1 MNDFKE
7 FLVSKRVIPEKR
19 VPFYLLWVRRFQE
32 YTQKRANEDFSERE
46 VKAFVKSLEKDY
58 EEWQVKQAREAV
70 DLYRFY
76 LRRVSGGDG
85 VVSKVAVEAW
95 KKVGDEMVRMLRLKH
110 RALSTEKTYLTWVRD
125 FYRFVKG
132 TLPKDLGSDHVV
144 NYLSHLAVNRKVSAG
159 TQRQA
164 FNALLFLYRHVL
176 DKEIDNLHETVRS
189 KRTRRLPVVLTRQEV
204 MRLLDQLDGAA
215 RLMAELAYGCG
226 LRVSECIRLR
236 IKDLDFEQALVT
248 VRAGKGDKDRVTV
261 LPESLKERL
270 REHLAGVRELYEK
283 DLATG
288 IDGVFLPDAL
298 SRKYP
303 NAGKEWPW
311 QWVFPSRDLSV
322 DPRTRVICRHHVHLN
337 TLQKAVKTAAD
348 RAGLSKRVTV
358 HTLRHSF
365 ATHLLEKG
373 YDIRTIQELLGHS
386 HVQTT
391 MIYTH
396 VAAKNKL
403 GVRSPLDM

>member
-132 TLPKDLGSDHVV
+132 TLPKDLG
-144 NYLSHLAVNRKVSAG
+144 G
-159 TQRQA
+159 
-164 FNALLFLYRHVL
+164 
-176 DKEIDNLHETVRS
+176 
-189 KRTRRLPVVLTRQEV
+189 
-204 MRLLDQLDGAA
+204 
-215 RLMAELAYGCG
+215 
-226 LRVSECIRLR
+226 
-236 IKDLDFEQALVT
+236 
-248 VRAGKGDKDRVTV
+248 
-261 LPESLKERL
+261 
-270 REHLAGVRELYEK
+270 
-283 DLATG
+283 
-288 IDGVFLPDAL
+288 
-298 SRKYP
+298 
-303 NAGKEWPW
+303 
-311 QWVFPSRDLSV
+311 
-322 DPRTRVICRHHVHLN
+322 
-337 TLQKAVKTAAD
+337 
-348 RAGLSKRVTV
+348 
-358 HTLRHSF
+358 
-365 ATHLLEKG
+365 
-373 YDIRTIQELLGHS
+373 
-386 HVQTT
+386 
-391 MIYTH
+391 
-396 VAAKNKL
+396 
-403 GVRSPLDM
+403 